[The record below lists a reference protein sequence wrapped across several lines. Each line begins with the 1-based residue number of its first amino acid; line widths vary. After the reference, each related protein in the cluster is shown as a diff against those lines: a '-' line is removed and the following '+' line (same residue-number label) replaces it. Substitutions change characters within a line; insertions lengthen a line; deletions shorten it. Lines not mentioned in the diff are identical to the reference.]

1 MKLVRNMTFLF
12 LSFFLLLIIGG
23 TVSAT
28 NVEVNG
34 QTPGKVLEG
43 QEINYTI
50 IISNIPPAAEKIS
63 FDTDLAKVDNF
74 HLYNFTSL
82 NVTSDVNKFDFP
94 VSESTKSIV
103 VDVHGQIPQI
113 TEKRQYQG
121 ITLINYKQETGYAYD
136 RITLT
141 NNKGNLIE
149 TVETRPFEISIPEIE
164 SFNEKMNKI
173 NDPFFKKYL
182 QDLHDKGLVDES
194 NTLADHLT
202 NNNEWPPYWWA
213 VPGIITGLVIGFLIG
228 VRFYSKDD
236 SDAGEDTE

>member
-1 MKLVRNMTFLF
+1 MKLVRNVTFLF
-12 LSFFLLLIIGG
+12 ISFFLLLIIGS

-34 QTPGKVLEG
+34 QTPEKVLEG

-50 IISNIPPAAEKIS
+50 IISNISPAAEKIS

-82 NVTSDVNKFDFP
+82 NITSDANKLDFP
-94 VSESTKSIV
+94 VNESTKSIV

-113 TEKRQYQG
+113 TEEIQYQDVM
-121 ITLINYKQETGYAYD
+121 LIHYKPEVGYAYD
-136 RITLT
+136 RIILT
-141 NNKGNLIE
+141 NNRGNLIE
-149 TVETRPFEISIPEIE
+149 TVETRPFEISIPELE
-164 SFNEKMNKI
+164 AFYEKMNKI
-173 NDPFFKKYL
+173 NDPFFKNYL

-202 NNNEWPPYWWA
+202 ENNEWSLYWWA
-213 VPGIITGLVIGFLIG
+213 IPGIIVGLMIGIIIG
-228 VRFYSKDD
+228 IRYTRSMCL
-236 SDAGEDTE
+236 EE

>member
-1 MKLVRNMTFLF
+1 MKLVRSVTYLF
-12 LSFFLLLIIGG
+12 LSVFLLLIIGC

-43 QEINYTI
+43 LEINYTV

-63 FDTDLAKVDNF
+63 FDTDLAKVNNF

-82 NVTSDVNKFDFP
+82 NFTSDTNKFDFP

-103 VDVHGQIPQI
+103 VNVHGEIPQI
-113 TEKRQYQG
+113 TEKKQYEG
-121 ITLINYKQETGYAYD
+121 ITLIKYKPETGYAYD

-141 NNKGNLIE
+141 NNRGDLIE
-149 TVETRPFEISIPEIE
+149 TVETRSFEISIPEVDF
-164 SFNEKMNKI
+164 FNEKLNKI

-182 QDLHDKGLVDES
+182 QDLHDKGLVDEA

-202 NNNEWPPYWWA
+202 ENKEWPPYWW
-213 VPGIITGLVIGFLIG
+213 VIPGIIAGLVIGFLIG

-236 SDAGEDTE
+236 TDVGEDTE